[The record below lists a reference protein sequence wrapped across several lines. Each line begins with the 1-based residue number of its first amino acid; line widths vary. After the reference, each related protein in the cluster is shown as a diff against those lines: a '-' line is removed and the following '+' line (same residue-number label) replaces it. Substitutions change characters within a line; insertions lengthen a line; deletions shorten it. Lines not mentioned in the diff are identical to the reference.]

1 MTGATSVDIETL
13 RRMDEQI
20 RFLIEIDKA
29 KRVLRQSVLTDGSRR
44 ENDAEH
50 SWHLAVMA
58 VVLQEYAD
66 EPVDLLR
73 VIKMLL
79 IHDLVEI
86 DAGDTFA
93 YDEAGHRDKEEREK
107 AAAQR
112 IFGLLPADQ
121 AEEFRALWQEFE
133 ERTTADARF
142 AAALDRLHPMLLNF
156 YSQGA
161 TWRKHGVSKERVI
174 ARNRHIE
181 EGSTILWE
189 FGKRLIDQAAARG
202 YL

>member
-1 MTGATSVDIETL
+1 MEGRLERQL
-13 RRMDEQI
+13 Q
-20 RFLIEIDKA
+20 FLIEIDKA
-29 KRVLRQSVLTDGSRR
+29 KNVLRQSVLTNKSRR

-58 VVLQEYAD
+58 LVLHEYAN

-93 YDEAGHRDKEEREK
+93 YDEAGRRDQKEREK

-112 IFGLLPADQ
+112 IFGLLPKDQ
-121 AEEFRALWQEFE
+121 AEELEALWQEFE
-133 ERTTADARF
+133 ERSTADARF
-142 AAALDRLHPMLLNF
+142 AAALDRLHPILLNF
-156 YSQGA
+156 YAQGV
-161 TWRKHGVSKERVI
+161 TWRKHGVSKEQVM

-181 EGSTILWE
+181 EGSTTLWE
-189 FGKRLIDQAAARG
+189 LGKRVIDEAAARG